1 MQTASTQEDTS
12 DALPIEESFCVDIKE
27 FEYSVNK
34 TELRIQGIF
43 VKYFNEQCR

>member
-1 MQTASTQEDTS
+1 MKTASTQEDAS
-12 DALPIEESFCVDIKE
+12 DALPIEESFCIEIKE

-43 VKYFNEQCR
+43 VKYFNEQCH